1 MNIIDTASLV
11 LVSAALFAWINNRY
25 IKLPTTIGIML
36 LALLLSV
43 FLIVLSNMG
52 IGIGKEYAERF
63 VAGIDFNRTLM
74 DGMLSFLLF
83 AGAMHVTLSELL
95 DKKLLIGV
103 LATAGVI
110 SSTFIVGIVSYN
122 LLPLL
127 GLEMPFIYCLLFG
140 SLIAPTDPVAVMA
153 IMKSAGASKSLE
165 TKLAGESLF
174 NDGVAVV
181 VFLVLLGIATGEH
194 QATVGSIGKLFAI
207 EAIGGVVFG
216 LLLGLIGFYLL
227 KTIDNYKV
235 EALITLALVTGGYQM
250 ALQLH
255 TSGPIAV
262 VVAGLLIGNQ
272 GRDHAMSRQTETQLD
287 HFWELIDEILNA
299 LLFMLI
305 GMEMIVIS
313 LTGNIILAGVLFAM
327 IVLLAR
333 FISVG
338 IPTSLLKL
346 RQDFHPHLVKILT
359 WGGLR
364 GGISVALALSLPAG
378 PERDIIVAITYII
391 VVLSISVQGLTIGKL
406 IARSSK
412 DVKMG

>member
-11 LVSAALFAWINNRY
+11 LVSAALFAWINHRY

-36 LALLLSV
+36 IALLFSV
-43 FLIVLSNMG
+43 FLLVLSNFG
-52 IGIGKEYAERF
+52 IGVGKEYAAR
-63 VAGIDFNRTLM
+63 VISGIDFNRTLM

-83 AGAMHVTLSELL
+83 AGAMHVKLNELL

-103 LATAGVI
+103 LATFGVV
-110 SSTFIVGIVSYN
+110 SVTFIVGTVSYF
-122 LLPLL
+122 LLPLF
-127 GLEMPFIYCLLFG
+127 GLKIDFIYCLLFG

-153 IMKSAGASKSLE
+153 IMKNAGASKGLE

-181 VFLVLLGIATGEH
+181 VFLVILGIATGEH
-194 QATVGSIGKLFAI
+194 EATAGSIAKLFAI
-207 EAIGGVVFG
+207 EALGGIVFG
-216 LLLGLIGFYLL
+216 LLLGLLGFYLL

-272 GRDHAMSRQTETQLD
+272 GRDHAMSKITKTQLD

-305 GMEMIVIS
+305 GMEMIVIAIS
-313 LTGNIILAGVLFAM
+313 GNILLAGVLLAV

-338 IPTSLLKL
+338 IPTSILKL

-364 GGISVALALSLPAG
+364 GGISVALALSLPNG

-391 VVLSISVQGLTIGKL
+391 VVMSISIQGLTIGKL
-406 IARSSK
+406 IKRTAPKAS
-412 DVKMG
+412 

>member
-1 MNIIDTASLV
+1 MNIVDTASLV

-36 LALLLSV
+36 IALLLSV
-43 FLIVLSNMG
+43 FLLFLSSMG
-52 IGIGKEYAERF
+52 IGIGKEYAARF
-63 VAGIDFNRTLM
+63 ISGIDFNRTLM

-83 AGAMHVTLSELL
+83 AGAMHVNLNKLL
-95 DKKLLIGV
+95 DTKLLIGI
-103 LATAGVI
+103 LATVGVV
-110 SSTFIVGIVSYN
+110 SSTFIVGIVSYH
-122 LLPLL
+122 LLPVF
-127 GLEMPFIYCLLFG
+127 GLDMPFIYCLLFG

-153 IMKSAGASKSLE
+153 IMKNAGASKSLE

-181 VFLVLLGIATGEH
+181 VFLVILGIATGEH
-194 QATVGSIGKLFAI
+194 QATVASISKLFAI
-207 EAIGGVVFG
+207 EALGGIVFG
-216 LLLGLIGFYLL
+216 MLLGLIGFYLL

-235 EALITLALVTGGYQM
+235 EALITLAMVTGGYQM
-250 ALQLH
+250 ALHLH

-272 GRDHAMSRQTETQLD
+272 GRDHAMSDTTETQLD

-305 GMEMIVIS
+305 GLEMIVIS
-313 LTGNIILAGVLFAM
+313 MTGNILLAGVLLGM

-338 IPTSLLKL
+338 VPTSILKL
-346 RQDFHPHLVKILT
+346 RQEFHPHLVKILT

-364 GGISVALALSLPAG
+364 GGISVALALSLPSG

-391 VVLSISVQGLTIGKL
+391 VVLSISIQGLTIGKL
-406 IARSSK
+406 IKRTTELT
-412 DVKMG
+412 

>member
-11 LVSAALFAWINNRY
+11 LVSAALFAWINHRY

-36 LALLLSV
+36 IALLFSV
-43 FLIVLSNMG
+43 FLLVLSNFG
-52 IGIGKEYAERF
+52 IGVGKEYAAR
-63 VAGIDFNRTLM
+63 VISGIDFNRTLM

-83 AGAMHVTLSELL
+83 AGAMHVKLNELL

-103 LATAGVI
+103 LATFGVV
-110 SSTFIVGIVSYN
+110 SVTFIVGTVSYF
-122 LLPLL
+122 LLPLF
-127 GLEMPFIYCLLFG
+127 GLKIDFIYCLLFG

-153 IMKSAGASKSLE
+153 IMKNAGASKGLE

-181 VFLVLLGIATGEH
+181 VFLVILGIATGEH
-194 QATVGSIGKLFAI
+194 EATAGSIAKLFAI
-207 EAIGGVVFG
+207 EALGGIVFG
-216 LLLGLIGFYLL
+216 LLLGLLGFYLL

-272 GRDHAMSRQTETQLD
+272 GRDHAMSKITKTQLD

-305 GMEMIVIS
+305 GMEMIVIAIS
-313 LTGNIILAGVLFAM
+313 GNILLAGVLLAV

-338 IPTSLLKL
+338 IPTSILKI

-364 GGISVALALSLPAG
+364 GGISVALALSLPNG

-391 VVLSISVQGLTIGKL
+391 VVMSISIQGLTIGKL
-406 IARSSK
+406 IKRTAPKAS
-412 DVKMG
+412 

>member
-262 VVAGLLIGNQ
+262 VVAG
-272 GRDHAMSRQTETQLD
+272 
-287 HFWELIDEILNA
+287 
-299 LLFMLI
+299 
-305 GMEMIVIS
+305 
-313 LTGNIILAGVLFAM
+313 
-327 IVLLAR
+327 
-333 FISVG
+333 
-338 IPTSLLKL
+338 
-346 RQDFHPHLVKILT
+346 
-359 WGGLR
+359 
-364 GGISVALALSLPAG
+364 PAN
-378 PERDIIVAITYII
+378 
-391 VVLSISVQGLTIGKL
+391 
-406 IARSSK
+406 
-412 DVKMG
+412 